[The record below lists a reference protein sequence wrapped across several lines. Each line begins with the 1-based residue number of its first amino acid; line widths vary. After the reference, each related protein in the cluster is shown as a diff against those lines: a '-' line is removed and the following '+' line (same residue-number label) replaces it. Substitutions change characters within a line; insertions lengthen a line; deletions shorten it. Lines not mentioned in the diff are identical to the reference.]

1 MPLLIARSLDIV
13 LDNRIE
19 RVQALRLVR
28 KLLCIDPQ
36 QFPRALTNCLVA
48 IANDGVQE
56 RDILVKACLAA
67 LSELALLNPESCAN
81 SGGLSAI
88 LRNVLDNQQ
97 PQIDEALIG
106 VVLFLLND
114 PKTRHLLGSSI
125 TLEQILAPFTDCHF
139 KFSADISDHFIS
151 DDKEA
156 RFACS
161 KLAIISILRSWP
173 GLIYLCRPDHAGLQ
187 SLIDMLYLP
196 YNDIRKNIMD
206 ILYEVFCLPIPE
218 WTDDFS
224 TAVLSSDP
232 STMRDSWHIYE
243 GFVASEGNSILS
255 PVIKYRTNLVENYFA
270 LLLLTFVQTG
280 LLEALVDVVTAD
292 DNFISVRAVILLGE
306 LLHMANQLLPS
317 ECSHHCNCLPTL
329 ISMATSFESSPHR
342 RNQASTAISYLNQIH
357 VLKKRDVVPCSLFL
371 DQLLHFCNPIR
382 KKDKHFGDT
391 ISRTKL
397 WHYLRKDADD
407 MISQAIKDSQV
418 TIRDY
423 TDWDWELIGS
433 LLKNLKYLHL
443 SKLWNLHLALYL
455 EMLLYDLVGITSHD
469 LYIKL
474 VVSSLD
480 YTKDG
485 FSRKILTKVLT
496 STNENA
502 RLYATNYLRVLMRA
516 RIIDFHKWAIELLI
530 TQLYDPCRA
539 VSLAAADILDEA
551 CDVQENLEALISLR
565 PPLLHYGD
573 KGLLLLLR
581 FLSVSGGFRFL
592 RDANFLNHELHKW
605 HNTYNLKYVKIVEEY
620 LNEALTCHHKGED
633 GTYGRRS
640 SNVRREICTAFIPPH
655 MYGQLVRHK
664 EGLELL
670 LNEDCLSPLY
680 DIIKTANYVSES
692 NILHLKAALW
702 AIGHVGMSSIALP
715 TILEAN
721 VVPQIIKLAQEAS
734 VFSIRGTCF
743 YVLGLLSSTPEGADL
758 LMQYGWETVRRAH
771 DDKWPIVLNTTT
783 LDEFPQ
789 DDCRSYTW
797 SVSSGDSEWLEC
809 LSSSFSFVVKSENET
824 LSQFQS
830 LPSSYSLD
838 LDDSVI
844 PINRHSVKW
853 NKDYGEGGMLPSVQ
867 TLPFINNHQPCQTRP
882 RSSSDCRSNT
892 NPLYKL
898 ECDSLDKE
906 KSLSRP
912 EVVWKIGSNDV
923 IKDRSSSF
931 GGTQD
936 ATNENSVKERSI
948 SDLEVSNKK
957 ETIPQYSL
965 GTKGLRSSSNESSHT
980 SKSRSGSSTDS
991 TTSGISSC
999 DSAAPRL
1006 YHSDHA
1012 QTLSPIAS
1020 STSLNTMS
1028 NRSTSCLDHI
1038 HGSMIMKQSYVNR
1051 SMSYIYNPSSPDGT
1065 SCAFSFTSAR
1075 DALGYVTLKDI
1086 QRKRIQ
1092 SMSFDEEKSN
1102 WLEKRNLKSQSLEP
1116 NLLNCQELGFD
1127 CLDLTENI
1135 VSCKP
1140 SASSQSSTLSSS
1152 VGKSSEVSSEVLYI
1166 GLSLPVDYRMILS
1179 LHECQECGTC
1189 ASDTQNDERETL
1201 NIWKMPENQSSNN
1214 GLVLHSTNNC
1224 LVCKKWYTLK
1234 KVELAD
1240 VTTDETDEDNFL
1252 ENRELSSPCESKIEN
1267 EVLPLKCNDDV
1278 KTMNVSVS
1286 SLTSPSSTETKNYV
1300 LNEESSFNTS
1310 MIYKEIMRFVTNMS
1324 SSIALKSSEQGLLN
1338 LKQKFPKIF
1347 QDICLYTEISLYLAN
1362 YSFRLG
1368 ARRFLQELF
1377 WDASFHEIYT
1387 DAEALLETIPKTVSL
1402 PTVESSET

>member
-1 MPLLIARSLDIV
+1 MNTRGFSSKVVDWNMASFRHRGRSLRGGRSLRNRYDSEEEHVQLDYNKAPCEIIHDILIHVVKQNVNKSCKLGYLNSLVRYCNKIGPDQELGFSKEELFCCLRVALLHETCEVRAAGLRALRYLLRDRDSVEAFCRVQMPLLIARSLDIV

-48 IANDGVQE
+48 IANDGIQE

-106 VVLFLLND
+106 VILFLLND

-270 LLLLTFVQTG
+270 LLLLSFVQTG

-342 RNQASTAISYLNQIH
+342 RNQASTAISYLNRIH

-433 LLKNLKYLHL
+433 LLKWPCETLKKLEDNNYRNFIKKLLHFYKPTSKQFSQIEAEKDRSRHICVVGCHLIDFLLEAEETKAYEFIDEFLTDVNLCL
-443 SKLWNLHLALYL
+443 SQVTTENAPLNAVLSPTRLVSTLSHIYFLFIGRLSSSNKGRKFLDKSGVSQY
-455 EMLLYDLVGITSHD
+455 LYDLVGITSHD

-640 SNVRREICTAFIPPH
+640 SNVRREICTAFVPPH

-664 EGLELL
+664 EGFELL

-721 VVPQIIKLAQEAS
+721 VIPQIIKLAQEAT

-838 LDDSVI
+838 LDDSLI

-853 NKDYGEGGMLPSVQ
+853 NKDYGEGGILPSVQ

-1028 NRSTSCLDHI
+1028 NRSTPCLDHI
-1038 HGSMIMKQSYVNR
+1038 HGSMITKQSYVNR

-1065 SCAFSFTSAR
+1065 SCTFSFTSAR

-1116 NLLNCQELGFD
+1116 NLLNCQELS
-1127 CLDLTENI
+1127 NI
-1135 VSCKP
+1135 CAQRIRLLGSDR
-1140 SASSQSSTLSSS
+1140 
-1152 VGKSSEVSSEVLYI
+1152 E
-1166 GLSLPVDYRMILS
+1166 YR
-1179 LHECQECGTC
+1179 
-1189 ASDTQNDERETL
+1189 
-1201 NIWKMPENQSSNN
+1201 
-1214 GLVLHSTNNC
+1214 
-1224 LVCKKWYTLK
+1224 
-1234 KVELAD
+1234 
-1240 VTTDETDEDNFL
+1240 
-1252 ENRELSSPCESKIEN
+1252 
-1267 EVLPLKCNDDV
+1267 
-1278 KTMNVSVS
+1278 
-1286 SLTSPSSTETKNYV
+1286 
-1300 LNEESSFNTS
+1300 
-1310 MIYKEIMRFVTNMS
+1310 
-1324 SSIALKSSEQGLLN
+1324 AL
-1338 LKQKFPKIF
+1338 
-1347 QDICLYTEISLYLAN
+1347 
-1362 YSFRLG
+1362 
-1368 ARRFLQELF
+1368 
-1377 WDASFHEIYT
+1377 
-1387 DAEALLETIPKTVSL
+1387 
-1402 PTVESSET
+1402 